1 MEKGDTVK
9 TGDYVRVIK
18 GNRTLGVIKNDTL
31 RVETVTPLGGE
42 YGHSVRLVLGTKTKR
57 LVLFARHWNRL
68 ADPIINLNTGNPLV
82 TVKIHK
88 L

>member
-1 MEKGDTVK
+1 M
-9 TGDYVRVIK
+9 
-18 GNRTLGVIKNDTL
+18 
-31 RVETVTPLGGE
+31 
-42 YGHSVRLVLGTKTKR
+42 RLVLGTKTKR